1 MANENDELAVTTE
14 EEPPIEFDY
23 GGQPAGAEQ
32 ANIPPGYA
40 REDVFNLDEPLE
52 FAEQDRDLAAQAAFS
67 STYDFLSEENPE
79 ASHNELKNRTRAA
92 LSGRK
97 YNEGLFPETEFG
109 DERFVVGDPLD
120 SNLVFAPS
128 VGQLVSRS
136 GSLGTIPMYKMQEQA
151 SAKAMKGMRFDQQV
165 RHILFADPSPETM
178 MTLQQAIDQRMVDKD
193 ANLIR
198 PPSVTEREYV
208 PDNETLRNV
217 ATYVSGG
224 AAALGGV
231 GGLATAGPAGLVPGA
246 LLGGMVG
253 AGIGNLGV
261 IGVAGFSSMPEDY
274 GTIEGVQDLVKRTYT
289 LFGLGDDLAG
299 FLATSAPE
307 ARDLMVTNIVTLG
320 EAFGYGRSAQWIKEN
335 EINELSDIS
344 NKGSQSI
351 KAIEKKL
358 SEETS
363 VDGVAIN
370 PMFPLMPQLGQGTMR
385 KLVEEIADNFT
396 LGLHEIMDEV
406 GRSDE
411 YKSARSQAR
420 KDFMVSKKV
429 EYDLLSRK
437 AKPSD
442 EDWSALNLFNHVD
455 EGIATEEDIKP
466 QVSGWVDNLSFNTLH
481 PSLRGEVPD
490 VQKFKE
496 LASTIPRNHPMFT
509 KDIPP
514 NVAAAILAVHDGRSD
529 DRIQIL
535 VNALPIGFMRHSPG
549 FDVVIENSIPDFEKV
564 KEWAVDTNTFL
575 DEETGAKITRIF
587 EREAFDL
594 TNVPVFTD
602 GHTTLYKRSK
612 NAEIMNWAA
621 SIVTAV
627 NEADFDLV
635 PEVLEPL
642 AKNLGLPNDLYIPNS
657 AGLDRQNQLGIRDPN
672 LPYLVKL
679 DARIK
684 SGLGGPHLGM
694 QEIARALGHNPDS
707 WQYNFMSAYGFA
719 LENLNVEKSILGGA
733 GRFARTVGNVPYAYR
748 GFVAAESGFKFK
760 AAKQNLLANVSKDSS
775 VDPVA
780 AKHQLIVDILISKMN
795 KGVNPLQKYDPETGV
810 GISSAK
816 KILITRLFEEAG
828 IDPDVVFAAFEEA
841 AGNAIKVTKATEDL
855 VRRLGDNEVMVFRSS
870 SSYKRI
876 HSQLNELVNEGL
888 ISPNDAAV
896 FLAQIEYQSFKAA
909 NTPSNQI
916 GSGGIR
922 SATQIIDDL
931 EIRLDRS
938 PDDAEGNVRL
948 SLATTGEGTRFTARD
963 RVVRSA
969 FEYDENT
976 GKRVISLF
984 TRGDMGDLWSA
995 NADFMN
1001 SLMGREFSQKLIA
1014 MFDHEVDENGVR
1026 RLTAAG
1032 AEQIGDSWQYYR
1044 RVKDLP
1050 NGFAA
1055 RMFDELWIALHNF
1068 WSRLRKQQGVLPKQ
1082 VRQFWD
1088 AEFGELPKDRR
1099 FVEGAVDSVRRNTN
1113 EPIFVSGDA
1122 LTRAEQSRP
1131 KKVGQEIV
1139 ARQMGMD
1146 VSTLRAFLG
1155 QKMSTDIEIRVD
1167 PETGARVRIPRQVYR
1182 DFHYDPLD
1190 VGRKMLALID
1200 VQPYRKR
1207 ISERKTATIGTGK
1220 YYVPVFR
1227 VSAVLSAAKKRMT
1240 DALGSLPNDLENR
1253 IQQRDFQSSDN
1264 GYTSL
1269 YDQRDVTQAD
1279 IDSFANRIR
1288 IESGLPDN
1296 LKNKLNELIRTTE
1309 FIVLSSRE
1317 RAGLKTLIQELSKNP
1332 VGDPIPTALLDPNAN
1347 LKILSVAEYNR
1358 ILEVAQDVEANPLNR
1373 IDRNSIHPGYVQT
1386 LVSFLQKRNI
1396 TVAVGAG
1403 LEKISKK
1410 FIKDAPKLNRKNADP
1425 ALVNKWDQFLRTLA
1439 AAPEEIA
1446 RAAESGK
1453 DKDFFDFYKR
1463 MVSLFTPRVEFANLR
1478 FLFDIVSELEG
1489 TKARLDADAVAAVRQ
1504 AEIEGGPPP
1513 TGFGPIQAPDMPYI
1527 YRNLSRIQDLL
1538 DGFYG
1543 MTRAERIA
1551 ITNLRALFERKSGIG
1566 EVMSDADA
1574 AIAADAIQVLHL
1586 GLADKKAVVTNFSR
1600 QSLRRAVGY
1609 TEPELPAKLTND
1621 NIIDLYVAFYTGDI
1635 KKIKDIASIQR
1646 LGGLWR
1652 GKLASLIGKKGESI
1666 LRKFGDTEA
1675 MLTNVLIYMKVDEMR
1690 YGFARELAE
1699 LGYDSSRRSLTKE
1712 VKPGD
1717 SPAIDRQK
1725 FLDRVA
1731 EFINEELRFQ
1741 DKDIIGGGKLLKGRA
1756 KPKAEA
1762 YGPLDSPYLEHPD
1775 QGPISQMDR
1784 DARAEAASIV
1794 DSMGLRRELGQFVPV
1809 IIGDRQWLLPET
1821 MIEGLNDAIN
1831 LTYRMPSAFQTL
1843 FRNFGRTGT
1852 VEYRLNPENIVPI
1865 GTQKLLDTLTMAK
1878 KATELIASPRHFYR
1892 RLLIGTGGVPMVPY
1906 MASLFIGGLSEIH
1919 LPQGSKAV
1927 VENLTGAVKTPV
1939 QLAMNKMVGQRVDFA
1954 AGVVARLF
1962 ADGSSKPLTRP
1973 HITPDGRI
1981 FTADMMAQGMDAY
1994 GFKTAFAEMTAN
2006 PDVHNRVLEQFT
2018 KANPK
2023 AMTSKIGGALG
2034 GMLGALGG
2042 PLAAA
2047 KGAAAGGSAGL
2058 TLGWLLTPN
2067 NAFDKAHRFYRE
2079 VALAID
2085 SYQRVKVFT
2094 KELDSGLDIP
2104 AAAKR
2109 TLETKLDYGNLTDVE
2124 VGYFKLAFAFWT
2136 YFSQA
2141 NGLFARSIIENPDRV
2156 IAQLKLAR
2164 SSQMSISK
2172 EEDPDLVLAPWDRS
2186 RIFIPFEI
2194 GGHAVR
2200 LPYTSVADTVQLLI
2214 DFVGFTGLGFGPE
2227 EAGTARMAVVGRLNP
2242 YLVESFKQ
2250 IYGMDPTRGYD
2261 LERATK
2267 QVPASV
2273 IQLDYDIFGGSLW
2286 DFLDIKFISYEELK
2300 KGWGVDENTGTRF
2313 NPNNLE
2319 MPTRGIYVAQNT
2331 RNYSLFMGLMQTPF
2345 SGRMGR
2351 LYEAFDRSN
2360 LGLTESIGKASDV
2373 YFQMDQEKPLL
2384 ARIPFLTATGIV
2396 KSKRPSAIGYAL
2408 IDGQKTKQVRRPA
2421 ASGIGGLDTSTGRRS
2436 MREYEQ
2442 YVEPDGSSYI
2452 LKYDDF
2458 YPLELLKIFSASP
2471 VAVRSF
2477 KTNANRKL
2485 RANTEQID
2493 KSTQ

>member
-1 MANENDELAVTTE
+1 MANEDENKE
-14 EEPPIEFDY
+14 ELLTEFDY

-52 FAEQDRDLAAQAAFS
+52 FAEQERDLAAQSAFS
-67 STYDFLSEENPE
+67 STYALLSEEHPK
-79 ASHNELKNRTRAA
+79 ASHGELQNRALAA

-97 YNEGLFPETEFG
+97 YNEGLLPETEFG

-120 SNLVFAPS
+120 SNLIFAPS
-128 VGQLVSRS
+128 VGQLISRS
-136 GSLGTIPMYKMQEQA
+136 GSLGTIPMYKMQEEA

-178 MTLQQAIDQRMVDKD
+178 MTLQQAVDQRLVDKD

-198 PPSVTEREYV
+198 PPSVSEREYL
-208 PDNETLRNV
+208 PDNETLRTV
-217 ATYVSGG
+217 ANYVTGAGAVLGAVGG
-224 AAALGGV
+224 ASS
-231 GGLATAGPAGLVPGA
+231 GPAGIVAGS

-253 AGIGNLGV
+253 AGIGNIGV

-274 GTIEGVQDLVKRTYT
+274 GVLEGAQDLVKRTYT
-289 LFGLGDDLAG
+289 LIGLPDDLAG
-299 FLATSAPE
+299 FLATSSPE
-307 ARDLMVTNIVTLG
+307 ARDLMVTNIVTLAEG
-320 EAFGYGRSAQWIKEN
+320 LGIERSTQWVKDNEIKE
-335 EINELSDIS
+335 LKDIS
-344 NKGSQSI
+344 NKGSKSI

-358 SEETS
+358 SEES
-363 VDGVAIN
+363 PLESAVDSYASII
-370 PMFPLMPQLGQGTMR
+370 PILGEGTIR
-385 KLVEEIADNFT
+385 KVVEDIGDDFM
-396 LGLHEIMDEV
+396 LGLYEIVDEI
-406 GRSDE
+406 GRNDE
-411 YKSARSQAR
+411 YKSMRSQER
-420 KDFMVSKKV
+420 KNLMVSRKV

-437 AKPSD
+437 AKPTD
-442 EDWSALNLFNHVD
+442 EDWAGLNLFNHVED
-455 EGIATEEDIKP
+455 GIAKEEDIKP

-490 VQKFKE
+490 VQKFKS

-514 NVAAAILAVHDGRSD
+514 NIAAAILAVHDGRSD
-529 DRIQIL
+529 DQIQIL
-535 VNALPIGFMRHSPG
+535 VNALPLGFLRHSPG
-549 FDVVIENSIPDFEKV
+549 FDSVIENSVPDFEKV

-575 DEETGAKITRIF
+575 DDKTGAKMTRIF

-621 SIVTAV
+621 SIVTAL
-627 NEADFDLV
+627 NEAEFDLV

-642 AKNLGLPNDLYIPNS
+642 AKNFGLPNDLYIPNS
-657 AGLDRQNQLGIRDPN
+657 AGLDRQNQIGIRDPN

-684 SGLGGPHLGM
+684 SGTGGPHLGN
-694 QEIARALGHNPDS
+694 QEIARALGYNPDT
-707 WQYNFMSAYGFA
+707 WAYNFLSATGFV
-719 LENLNVEKSILGGA
+719 LENLNWEKSILSGA
-733 GRFARTVGNVPYAYR
+733 GRFARTVGNVPYAYT
-748 GFVAAESGFKFK
+748 GFRAAESGFKFK
-760 AAKQNLLANVSKDSS
+760 AAKQNLLSNVSKDASI
-775 VDPVA
+775 DPVA
-780 AKHQLIVDILISKMN
+780 AKHQLIEEMLLSQMN

-810 GISSAK
+810 GISTAQK
-816 KILITRLFEEAG
+816 TLITRLFEEAG
-828 IDPDVVFAAFEEA
+828 IDPEVVFAAFQEA

-855 VRRLGDNEVMVFRSS
+855 VRRLGDNQVMVFKSS
-870 SSYKRI
+870 DSYRRI
-876 HSQLNELVNEGL
+876 HSQLNEMVNEGL

-896 FLAQIEYQSFKAA
+896 FLAQIETQSFKAA
-909 NTPSNQI
+909 NSPHT
-916 GSGGIR
+916 R
-922 SATQIIDDL
+922 FFSATEVIDDL

-938 PDDAEGNVRL
+938 SDDAEGNVRL
-948 SLATTGEGTRFTARD
+948 SLAGTGEDTRFTSRD
-963 RVVRSA
+963 GILRSA

-984 TRGDMGDLWSA
+984 TRGDMGDLWSS

-1026 RLTAAG
+1026 RLTASG
-1032 AEQIGDSWQYYR
+1032 AQQIGDSWQYYR

-1050 NGFAA
+1050 NGFTV
-1055 RMFDELWIALHNF
+1055 RMFDELWISLHNF

-1099 FVEGAVDSVRRNTN
+1099 FVEGAVDSLRRKDSD
-1113 EPIFVSGDA
+1113 PIFVSGDE
-1122 LTRAEQSRP
+1122 LTRAEQARP

-1146 VSTLRAFLG
+1146 VSTLRSFLG
-1155 QKMSTDIEIRVD
+1155 QKVLTRVEVRTD
-1167 PETGARVRIPRQVYR
+1167 PKTGEQARIPRQVYA
-1182 DFHYDPLD
+1182 DFYYDPLD
-1190 VGRKMLALID
+1190 VGRKMLALIN

-1207 ISERKTATIGTGK
+1207 ISEARTSTIGTGK
-1220 YYVPVFR
+1220 YYVPTFR
-1227 VSAVLSAAKKRMT
+1227 LRIVLEAAKRRMT
-1240 DALGSLPNDLENR
+1240 DALGSLPNELESR
-1253 IQQRDFQSSDN
+1253 IQQRDFQSSDK
-1264 GYTSL
+1264 GYTTL
-1269 YDQRDVTQAD
+1269 YDQADVTDAD
-1279 IDSFANRIR
+1279 ISAFANRIR
-1288 IESGLPDN
+1288 MQAKFPLHSKFEE
-1296 LKNKLNELIRTTE
+1296 KLQDLIRTTE
-1309 FIVLSSRE
+1309 FIVLSARE
-1317 RAGLKTLIQELSKNP
+1317 RAGLKTLLQELAANP

-1347 LKILSVAEYNR
+1347 LRIFSVAEYNR
-1358 ILEVAQDVEANPLNR
+1358 VLEVAQDVEANPLNR
-1373 IDRNSIHPGYVQT
+1373 IDRNSVHPGYVQ
-1386 LVSFLQKRNI
+1386 SFVNSLKNRNI
-1396 TVAVGAG
+1396 TALVGIG
-1403 LEKISKK
+1403 LDKISKVI
-1410 FIKDAPKLNRKNADP
+1410 IKDAPKLNRKNADP

-1453 DKDFFDFYKR
+1453 DADFFDFYKR
-1463 MVSLFTPRVEFANLR
+1463 MVSSFAPRVKFANLK

-1489 TKARLDADAVAAVRQ
+1489 TKASLDADAVAAIRQ
-1504 AEIEGGPPP
+1504 AEIEGRPPP
-1513 TGFGPIQAPDMPYI
+1513 TGFGSFEAMDIAYI
-1527 YRNLSRIQDLL
+1527 YRNLGRIQDLL

-1551 ITNLRALFERKSGIG
+1551 ITSLRDLFERKSGLTDA
-1566 EVMSDADA
+1566 MSDADA
-1574 AIAADAIQVLHL
+1574 AIAADALQVLHI

-1609 TEPELPAKLTND
+1609 TEPELPIKLTD
-1621 NIIDLYVAFYTGDI
+1621 KEIRSLYVSFYTGNI
-1635 KKIKDIASIQR
+1635 VKIKDIATNY
-1646 LGGLWR
+1646 GFDGLWQARFAFLFGKR
-1652 GKLASLIGKKGESI
+1652 GTKIARL
-1666 LRKFGDTEA
+1666 FGDTEA
-1675 MLTNVLIYMKVDEMR
+1675 MLTNVLIYMKVDEIR

-1712 VKPGD
+1712 IKPGD

-1731 EFINEELRFQ
+1731 EFINDELQFQ
-1741 DKDIIGGGKLLKGRA
+1741 EKMVIGGGEVKKGA
-1756 KPKAEA
+1756 PKPKAEA
-1762 YGPLDSPYLEHPD
+1762 YGSLDSPYLEHPD
-1775 QGPISQMDR
+1775 TGPISQMDR

-1821 MIEGLNDAIN
+1821 MIDGLNDAIN
-1831 LTYRMPSAFQTL
+1831 LTYKMPSTFQTL
-1843 FRNFGRTGT
+1843 FRNFGRKGT

-1865 GTQKLLDTLTMAK
+1865 ETQKLLDTLTMAK

-1919 LPQGSKAV
+1919 LGQGAKAV
-1927 VENLTGAVKTPV
+1927 VDNMAGAAKTPV
-1939 QLAMNKMVGQRVDFA
+1939 MLALNKLSGERVDFVS
-1954 AGVVARLF
+1954 GVVARLF
-1962 ADGSSKPLTRP
+1962 GDGSSKPNTRP
-1973 HITPDGRI
+1973 LVLADGRI
-1981 FTADMMAQGMDAY
+1981 FTADMIAQGMDAY
-1994 GFKTAFAEMTAN
+1994 GFKTSFAEMTVN
-2006 PDVHNRVLEQFT
+2006 PDVHNRILERFT

-2023 AMTSKIGGALG
+2023 ATAAKIGGALG

-2047 KGAAAGGSAGL
+2047 KGTTTGAGAGL

-2067 NAFDKAHRFYRE
+2067 NAFDKTHRFYRE

-2085 SYQRVKVFT
+2085 SYQRVKVFV
-2094 KELDSGLDIP
+2094 KELESGLDIP

-2109 TLETKLDYGNLTDVE
+2109 TLDTKLDYGNLTDAE
-2124 VGYFKLAFAFWT
+2124 AGYFRLAFAFWT
-2136 YFSQA
+2136 YFAQA
-2141 NGLFARSIIENPDRV
+2141 NGLFARSILENPDRV

-2164 SSQMSISK
+2164 SSQMAISK
-2172 EEDPDLVLAPWDRS
+2172 GEDPDLVLAPWDRS

-2214 DFVGFTGLGFGPE
+2214 DFVGFAGLGFGPE
-2227 EAGTARMAVVGRLNP
+2227 ETETARMAVVGRLNP
-2242 YLVESFKQ
+2242 YLIEGFKQ
-2250 IYGMDPTRGYD
+2250 TYKIDPSRGYD
-2261 LERATK
+2261 LERATM
-2267 QVPASV
+2267 QVPAAL
-2273 IQLDYDIFGGSLW
+2273 IQLDYDILGGSLW
-2286 DFLDIKFISYEELK
+2286 DFLDIKFITHEELK

-2331 RNYSLFMGLMQTPF
+2331 KNYSLFMGLMQTPL

-2360 LGLTESIGKASDV
+2360 LGLTESAGKAADV
-2373 YFQMDQEKPLL
+2373 YFQLDQERPLL
-2384 ARIPFLTATGIV
+2384 ARVPGLTRIGLV
-2396 KSKRPSAIGYAL
+2396 KAKRPAAIGYSLIGGEKTKQIRRPSA
-2408 IDGQKTKQVRRPA
+2408 
-2421 ASGIGGLDTSTGRRS
+2421 SSFGGLDTSTGRRS
-2436 MREYEQ
+2436 MREYEK
-2442 YVEPDGSSYI
+2442 YVEPDGTSYI
-2452 LKYDDF
+2452 LPYDDF
-2458 YPLELLKIFSASP
+2458 YPLELLKIFGMSP

-2477 KTNANRKL
+2477 TNNANRKL
-2485 RANTEQID
+2485 RANTVEID
-2493 KSTQ
+2493 ESTQ